1 MQQQGES
8 EAFGGSIRVAEIGGV
23 AVKVHILFLAWIA
36 FQLFDAKERWL
47 AELTFLLVLFL
58 SVLLHELG
66 HCFGAW
72 LVGGKAYEIVLWPL
86 GGFTRGKTPDT
97 WKAQLG
103 YVAFGPIVN
112 LLLVFVGIG
121 LVAADGLLSYVG
133 QHPGALRSV
142 DSLRGQYTALGLT
155 GLHLLAINLF
165 LFVFNVIPA
174 YPMDGGQLLRSVLWP
189 ILGWRRAT
197 LVATTLALG
206 FGALFAGLG
215 VYLRDSMLT
224 IIGLL
229 VLFASWQEMQKAR
242 MAGGWRK
249 D

>member
-8 EAFGGSIRVAEIGGV
+8 EAFGGSIRVAEIAGV
-23 AVKVHILFLAWIA
+23 AVKIHVLFLAWIA
-36 FQLFDAKERWL
+36 MQLWSAQERWL
-47 AELTFLLVLFL
+47 SELTFLLVLFL
-58 SVLLHELG
+58 SVLCHELG

-86 GGFTRGKTPDT
+86 GGFTRGRTPDT

-103 YVAFGPIVN
+103 YVAFGPLVN

-121 LVAADGLLSYVG
+121 LVAADGLMGELTRD
-133 QHPGALRSV
+133 PGAIRSV
-142 DSLRGQYTALGLT
+142 DSLRGHFTALGLT
-155 GLHLLAINLF
+155 GLHLLGINLF

-174 YPMDGGQLLRSVLWP
+174 YPMDGGQLFRALLWP
-189 ILGWRRAT
+189 LLGWRRAT

-206 FGALFAGLG
+206 FGALFG
-215 VYLRDSMLT
+215 
-224 IIGLL
+224 IIGLATREIMLAIIGAL
-229 VLFASWQEMQKAR
+229 VLFASWQEMQRAR

-249 D
+249 E

>member
-8 EAFGGSIRVAEIGGV
+8 EAFGGSIKLTEVAGV

-36 FQLFDAKERWL
+36 FQLFGAQNPI

-58 SVLLHELG
+58 SVFLHELG

-72 LVGGKAYEIVLWPL
+72 LVGGRAYEVVLWPL
-86 GGFTRGKTPDT
+86 GGFTRAKTPDT
-97 WKAQLG
+97 WRAQLG
-103 YVAFGPIVN
+103 YVVFGPLVN
-112 LLLVFVGIG
+112 LLLALGG
-121 LVAADGLLSYVG
+121 LALVAADGLLGALG
-133 QHPGALRSV
+133 QHPGLHPAET
-142 DSLRGQYTALGLT
+142 LRGQYTALGLT
-155 GLHLLAINLF
+155 GLHFLTINAF

-189 ILGWRRAT
+189 ALGWRRAT
-197 LVATTLALG
+197 LVATSLALG
-206 FGALFAGLG
+206 FGGLFAALG
-215 VYLRDSMLT
+215 VYARDSMLT

-242 MAGGWRK
+242 MAGGWRRE
-249 D
+249 